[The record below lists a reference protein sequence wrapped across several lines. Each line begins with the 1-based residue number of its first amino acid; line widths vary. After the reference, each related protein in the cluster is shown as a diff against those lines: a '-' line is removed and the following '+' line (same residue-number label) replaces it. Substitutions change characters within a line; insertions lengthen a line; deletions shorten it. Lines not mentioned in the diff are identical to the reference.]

1 MEIEEEEELKNMNSY
16 KLEFYK
22 RRAKDKDKW
31 KKSLEEEIERIKN
44 KDKMVAL
51 YRKRENNR
59 VEALQKV

>member
-1 MEIEEEEELKNMNSY
+1 MNSY

-44 KDKMVAL
+44 KYKPSISPINIL
-51 YRKRENNR
+51 EI
-59 VEALQKV
+59 